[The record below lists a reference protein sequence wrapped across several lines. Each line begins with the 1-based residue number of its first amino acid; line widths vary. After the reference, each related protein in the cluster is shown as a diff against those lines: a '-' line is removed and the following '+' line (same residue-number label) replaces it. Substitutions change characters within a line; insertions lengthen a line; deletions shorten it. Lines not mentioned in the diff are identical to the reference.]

1 MLRIALH
8 AFILLTFV
16 SPLAW
21 AGSIALTL
29 SDNSGP
35 YAEFS
40 KALDE
45 ALAGTNWKITA
56 NGKSD
61 GTDPAA
67 ARPDLLVTAGS
78 EAFRLTLARGGTTP
92 VLATLLP
99 RQSYDR
105 ILSDAGRVRA
115 RVSTIYLDQPP
126 ARQAAF
132 LRQLL
137 PTQKRIGMLVSNETR
152 SQIGLYRQTFAN
164 AGLTLDSEDSDA
176 ENTLLPAANALLPRV
191 GVLLAI
197 PDSTIYRRENI
208 KALLITS
215 YRHQRPVVAF
225 SAAFVNAGALAA
237 LFTTPAQIARQTA
250 DLIVSSG
257 TNLPGPMAPSLFAV
271 AINQNVV
278 QALGLTVPDEA
289 TIRRSMLADREA
301 R

>member
-1 MLRIALH
+1 MLRFALH

-21 AGSIALTL
+21 AGNIALTL

-45 ALAGTNWKITA
+45 ALAGTNWKVTA
-56 NGKSD
+56 TGKSD
-61 GTDPAA
+61 GTESPAT
-67 ARPDLLVTAGS
+67 RPDLLVTAGS
-78 EAFRLTLARGGTTP
+78 EAFRLALARGGTTP

-115 RVSTIYLDQPP
+115 RVTAIYLDQPP
-126 ARQAAF
+126 ARQAVF

-137 PTQKRIGMLVSNETR
+137 PSQKRIGMLVSNETR
-152 SQIGLYRQTFAN
+152 PQIGHYRQTFAN

-176 ENTLLPAANALLPRV
+176 EKTLLPAANALLPRV

-225 SAAFVNAGALAA
+225 SAAFVNAGRW
-237 LFTTPAQIARQTA
+237 PRYSQHRPRSRARQ
-250 DLIVSSG
+250 LI
-257 TNLPGPMAPSLFAV
+257 
-271 AINQNVV
+271 
-278 QALGLTVPDEA
+278 
-289 TIRRSMLADREA
+289 
-301 R
+301 

>member
-1 MLRIALH
+1 MLRVALH

-16 SPLAW
+16 TPLAW

-45 ALAGTNWKITA
+45 ALAGTTWKITA
-56 NGKSD
+56 SGKPD
-61 GTDPAA
+61 GTESSA
-67 ARPDLLVTAGS
+67 ARPDLMVTAGS

-99 RQSYDR
+99 RQSYER

-115 RVSTIYLDQPP
+115 RVSAIYLDQPP

-152 SQIGLYRQTFAN
+152 SQISLYRQIFAN

-237 LFTTPAQIARQTA
+237 LFTTPAQIARQAA

-257 TNLPGPMAPSLFAV
+257 TSLPGPTAPGLFAV

-278 QALGLTVPDEA
+278 QALGLSVPDEA